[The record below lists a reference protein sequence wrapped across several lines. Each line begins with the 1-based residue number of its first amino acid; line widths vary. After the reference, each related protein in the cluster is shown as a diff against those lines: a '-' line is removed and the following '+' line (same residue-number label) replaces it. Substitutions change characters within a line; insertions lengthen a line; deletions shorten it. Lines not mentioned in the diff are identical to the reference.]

1 MYTCIFSFLHTTL
14 LLVAHFLPCFLPLPY
29 TLSSRYAEEVQK
41 LQKHLS
47 LLRQEYVKMQQK
59 LVETERRCSLL
70 AAQASGHSSSS
81 SSQPSDSF
89 ISRLLAIVAE
99 LYKQD
104 QYRCMLGAG

>member
-1 MYTCIFSFLHTTL
+1 MAGGSFSALFFSSLI
-14 LLVAHFLPCFLPLPY
+14 
-29 TLSSRYAEEVQK
+29 LSPRYAEEVQK

-81 SSQPSDSF
+81 TQPSDSF

-104 QYRCMLGAG
+104 QYRCPFFL